1 MAIGGPPGDL
11 ERLAAGRTIA
21 AAVAVHAALVTWIEF
36 SSPSTTAPGV
46 LSAIAWAAS
55 EHPGRCA
62 LAATLA
68 GWGLWK
74 PHSRARAE
82 SLSTPANTSPSVNTP
97 PSVHTGEGVDEPI
110 EL

>member
-21 AAVAVHAALVTWIEF
+21 AAMGIHAALVTWIEF
-36 SSPSTTAPGV
+36 SAPSTTVPGV
-46 LSAIAWAAS
+46 LSAFAWAAS

-62 LAATLA
+62 VAATLA
-68 GWGLWK
+68 GWGLWR
-74 PHSRARAE
+74 PHPRASAE
-82 SLSTPANTSPSVNTP
+82 PPSSSVDTP
-97 PSVHTGEGVDEPI
+97 PSANTGEGVDDPI